1 MMMAPWST
9 LYKPILGAVLLLACS
24 VGGAAHASG
33 PNTTSSAAEAK
44 RALNAVQADLS
55 DTEQAKAALAAKQ
68 AQLQKEQEQLKAQLV
83 ETTQKREDSA
93 DRLAE
98 LEQRMAALT
107 LNIAQYKT
115 ALERQQAEMAD
126 ILAVLQRLS
135 LKPPAMTLLER
146 TPNTTALMQLRANA
160 QVKALLPS
168 LKQQADKIA
177 TVLAELHLAQTELQ
191 EKRAIAMAEQAVF
204 KREAATLADL
214 LGKRQALS
222 KRTEQALQHESE
234 RAKLLAEQSQGLGEM
249 IAKLEAEEA
258 QRTKA
263 LAALKARQAEA
274 SKAAVAT
281 AAVAAPS
288 VSEAVS
294 QKSGAKPVI
303 PAKLVGKLPVR
314 GEVMVGFGGVDGFG
328 ETSRGLR
335 LKPRDGAT
343 VIAPAG
349 GQVLMAGPF
358 RGFGQLVILKHE
370 AGYHSVIAGLGSV
383 NVAVGDKLSQGE
395 PIGAIANSPEA
406 GLYFELRKNGKPV
419 DPLGQNGQAFLQQ
432 R

>member
-1 MMMAPWST
+1 MMMVQRSNF
-9 LYKPILGAVLLLACS
+9 YKPILGAALLVAFS
-24 VGGAAHASG
+24 AGGVAYASSA
-33 PNTTSSAAEAK
+33 NTSSATDAK
-44 RALNAVQADLS
+44 RALSAVQADLS
-55 DTEQAKAALAAKQ
+55 DTEQAKADLAAKQ
-68 AQLQKEQEQLKAQLV
+68 AQLQKEQEKLKAQLV

-98 LEQRMAALT
+98 LEQRIAALT
-107 LNIAQYKT
+107 LNIAQYKS
-115 ALERQQAEMAD
+115 ALDRQQAEMAD

-135 LKPPAMTLLER
+135 LKPPAAALLER
-146 TPNTTALMQLRANA
+146 KPDATALMQLRANA

-177 TVLAELHLAQTELQ
+177 AVLAELHLAQTELQ
-191 EKRAIAMAEQAVF
+191 EKRAKAVAEQAVF
-204 KREAATLADL
+204 KREAASLAEL
-214 LGKRQALS
+214 LGKRQLLS
-222 KRTEQALQHESE
+222 KRTGQDLQRESE
-234 RAKLLAEQSQGLGEM
+234 RAKLLVEQSQGLGEM
-249 IAKLEAEEA
+249 IARLEAEEA
-258 QRTKA
+258 QRNKA
-263 LAALKARQAEA
+263 LAALKARQAETA
-274 SKAAVAT
+274 RDVIAKAAI
-281 AAVAAPS
+281 APS

-294 QKSGAKPVI
+294 QKNGAKPVI

-343 VIAPAG
+343 VIAPAS

-358 RGFGQLVILKHE
+358 RGFGQLVILKHD
-370 AGYHSVIAGLGSV
+370 ASYHSVIAGLGSV

-419 DPLGQNGQAFLQQ
+419 DPLGQNGQAFLQ
-432 R
+432 